1 MLTYIEHLSDLNEV
15 RVADHF
21 MNRAQ
26 LQHDKIIGTSCHTVR
41 DSPTLDQLRPE
52 YIQYSLQYEFHQS
65 HPITLFNPL
74 INPVHTRR
82 YEVSL
87 VGRRAPLQS
96 TRDIIGLLEGER
108 L

>member
-15 RVADHF
+15 RVADHL
-21 MNRAQ
+21 MDRAE
-26 LQHDKIIGTSCHTVR
+26 LQHDKIIGTSCHTFR

-52 YIQYSLQYEFHQS
+52 YIQYSLEYELHQS

-87 VGRRAPLQS
+87 VGRSATLQS
-96 TRDIIGLLEGER
+96 TRDIISLLEGER